1 VEKQAHHMMASGIA
15 SEQRP
20 VQHVRKPGERMPK
33 GEIGGGES
41 PFYILKGNAILNDI
55 IFGDVSRI
63 VQIYKMISR
72 DPAEGYQAGD
82 SQKDDNDINIFF
94 IHKLFI
100 HPFAGI

>member
-1 VEKQAHHMMASGIA
+1 
-15 SEQRP
+15 
-20 VQHVRKPGERMPK
+20 
-33 GEIGGGES
+33 
-41 PFYILKGNAILNDI
+41 
-55 IFGDVSRI
+55 
-63 VQIYKMISR
+63 MISR